1 MKRLKFNTYLLL
13 LLSVVLTGSCTNL
26 DEEWYSEVTPSTFYT
41 SKENIYSALYRPFT
55 HARWFVE
62 NDRWRLQEYTTDE
75 FAITTKGP
83 HWYNG
88 GENERYHYHKWTVN
102 DGWVSESW
110 RGATMGIALALDT
123 KQDLEKLDYAKFKL
137 TAADKDAHL
146 MQLQT
151 LIAYFYL
158 RALDYFGG
166 MPIFTSNEG
175 ENMPRNTDQE
185 TFDHIEKLLKE
196 AIPKLTAKQT
206 GEAEEGALKQ
216 AAAATMLAQLYF
228 NAKAYVGK
236 EMYTECAQIC
246 QDIIDGKYGHYE
258 LDQDWFGPHDF
269 DNDKSPEIIWCTP
282 SHNAKLTYNWFWSQF
297 YHYETYKYL
306 DLEGGA
312 DNGAHLQPSR
322 NPQGQI
328 YSDFKLGKPYEK
340 FNDQDLRKKPY
351 FYKGGGKYEGMFLV
365 GTQTNPKTGAS
376 TMGTQEYKGQIINFV
391 DMVATFKK
399 VGTTEYPTVAS
410 LPSRM
415 SDGEENTGIRLIKV
429 PQPNLAD
436 KTIRNNADNP
446 VIRLAEVYYMLA
458 ECKLRAGS
466 KGEAATL
473 INKVRERNFIDK
485 IDPDPVTADN
495 LDKYRMLDEWMI
507 EFLGEGR
514 RRTDLI
520 RWDMFV
526 TEKWWDH
533 EPSNKA
539 TLNRFPV
546 PASAISGNNALQQ
559 NPGYE

>member
-1 MKRLKFNTYLLL
+1 MF
-13 LLSVVLTGSCTNL
+13 SGSCTNL

-41 SKENIYSALYRPFT
+41 SKENVYSALYRPFT

-62 NDRWRLQEYTTDE
+62 HDRWRLQEYTTDV

-102 DGWVSESW
+102 DGWISETW
-110 RGATMGIALALDT
+110 RGATMGVALALDT
-123 KQDLEKLDYAKFKL
+123 KQDLEKLEYTKL
-137 TAADKDAHL
+137 GLTKEDKDAHL

-151 LIAYFYL
+151 LIAYFYM

-175 ENMPRNTDQE
+175 KNFPRSTDQE
-185 TFDHIEKLLKE
+185 TFNHIENLLKE
-196 AIPKLTAKQT
+196 AIPLLMPKKA
-206 GEAEEGALKQ
+206 GEAEEGSLRQ

-228 NAKAYVGK
+228 NSKAYTGK
-236 EMYTECAQIC
+236 EMYTECAKIC
-246 QDIIDGKYGHYE
+246 QDIIDGKYGQYQ
-258 LDQDWFGPHDF
+258 LDNDWFGPHSF
-269 DNDKSPEIIWCTP
+269 SNNLSPEIIWSTP

-306 DLEGGA
+306 DIEGGA

-328 YSDFKLGKPYEK
+328 YTDFKLGKPYEK
-340 FNDQDLRKKPY
+340 FNDADLRKKPY
-351 FYKGGGKYEGMFLV
+351 VYNGSGKYEGMFLV
-365 GTQTNPKTGAS
+365 GPQTNPKTGVS
-376 TMGTQEYKGQIINFV
+376 SKGTQEYKGQIINFV

-399 VGTTEYPTVAS
+399 VGSTYPDVAS

-415 SDGEENTGIRLIKV
+415 SDGEENTGVRLIKV

-436 KTIRNNADNP
+436 KTTRWNADNP
-446 VIRLAEVYYMLA
+446 LIRLAEVYYMLA
-458 ECKLRAGS
+458 ECKLRAGD
-466 KGEAATL
+466 KTGAATL
-473 INKVRERNFIDK
+473 INSVRARNFANRV
-485 IDPDPVTADN
+485 DPDPVTANN
-495 LDKYRMLDEWMI
+495 LDEYRMLDEWLV

-520 RWDMFV
+520 RWDKFV

-533 EPSNKA
+533 TPTNN
-539 TLNRFPV
+539 TNLNRFPV
-546 PASAISGNNALQQ
+546 PSSAISGNNALQQ
-559 NPGYE
+559 NPGY

>member
-1 MKRLKFNTYLLL
+1 MKNKHSIYTLLIGCIIL
-13 LLSVVLTGSCTNL
+13 FTGGCTNL

-41 SKENIYSALYRPFT
+41 SKENIYSSLYRPFT

-62 NDRWRLQEYTTDE
+62 HDRWRLQEYTTDA

-88 GENERYHYHKWTVN
+88 GENERYHYHRWTVN
-102 DGWVSESW
+102 DGWISEAW
-110 RGATMGIALALDT
+110 RGATMGVALTLDT
-123 KQDLEKLDYAKFKL
+123 KQDLEKLDYTRFAL
-137 TAADKDAHL
+137 TQADQDAHL

-175 ENMPRNTDQE
+175 ENFPRNTDQE

-196 AIPKLTAKQT
+196 AIPKLVPKQA
-206 GEAEEGALKQ
+206 GEPEEGALSQ

-228 NAKAYVGK
+228 NANAYIK
-236 EMYTECAQIC
+236 KDMFAECAQIC
-246 QDIIDGKYGHYE
+246 QDIIDGDYGYYE

-269 DNDKSPEIIWCTP
+269 NNHESPEIIWCTP

-322 NPQGQI
+322 NPQGDI
-328 YSDFKLGKPYEK
+328 YTGFKLGKPYEK
-340 FNDQDLRKKPY
+340 FHDADLRKKPY
-351 FYKGGGKYEGMFLV
+351 VYNGDGKYEGMFLI
-365 GTQTNPKTGAS
+365 GEQTNPKTGVS
-376 TMGTQEYKGQIINFV
+376 SMGTQEYRGEIINFV

-399 VGTTEYPTVAS
+399 IGTAEYPDSAS

-429 PQPNLAD
+429 PQPNIAE
-436 KTIRNNADNP
+436 KNIRYNADNP

-458 ECKLRAGS
+458 ECKLRAGD
-466 KGEAATL
+466 KIGAANL
-473 INKVRERNFIDK
+473 INEVRKRNFPNRV
-485 IDPDPVTADN
+485 DPDPATESN
-495 LDKYRMLDEWMI
+495 LDEYRMLDEWLI

-514 RRTDLI
+514 RRTDLV
-520 RWDMFV
+520 RWNKFV
-526 TEKWWDH
+526 TEIWWDH
-533 EPSNKA
+533 EPSNNA
-539 TLNRFPV
+539 DLNRFPV
-546 PASAISGNNALQQ
+546 PASAISGNNNLQQ

>member
-1 MKRLKFNTYLLL
+1 MF
-13 LLSVVLTGSCTNL
+13 SGSCTNL

-41 SKENIYSALYRPFT
+41 SKENVYSALYRPFT

-62 NDRWRLQEYTTDE
+62 HDRWRLQEYTTDV

-102 DGWVSESW
+102 DGWISETW
-110 RGATMGIALALDT
+110 RGATMGVALALDT
-123 KQDLEKLDYAKFKL
+123 KQDLEKLEYTKL
-137 TAADKDAHL
+137 GLTKEDKDAHL

-151 LIAYFYL
+151 LIAYFYM

-175 ENMPRNTDQE
+175 KNFPRSTDQE
-185 TFDHIEKLLKE
+185 TFNHVEKLLKE
-196 AIPKLTAKQT
+196 AIPLLMPKKA
-206 GEAEEGALKQ
+206 GEAEEGSLRQ

-228 NAKAYVGK
+228 NSKAYSGK
-236 EMYTECAQIC
+236 EMYSECAKIC
-246 QDIIDGKYGHYE
+246 QDIIDGKYGQYQ
-258 LDQDWFGPHDF
+258 LDNDWFGPHSF
-269 DNDKSPEIIWCTP
+269 SNNLSPEIIWSTP

-306 DLEGGA
+306 DIEGGA

-328 YSDFKLGKPYEK
+328 YTDFKLGKPYEK
-340 FNDQDLRKKPY
+340 FNDADLRKKPY
-351 FYKGGGKYEGMFLV
+351 VYNGSGKYEGMFLV
-365 GTQTNPKTGAS
+365 GPQTNPKTGVS
-376 TMGTQEYKGQIINFV
+376 SKGTQEYKGQIINFV

-399 VGTTEYPTVAS
+399 VGTTYPDVAS

-436 KTIRNNADNP
+436 KTTRWNADNP
-446 VIRLAEVYYMLA
+446 LIRLAEVYYMLA
-458 ECKLRAGS
+458 ECKLRAGD
-466 KGEAATL
+466 KAGAATL
-473 INKVRERNFIDK
+473 INSVRARNFANRL
-485 IDPDPVTADN
+485 DPDPVTANN
-495 LDKYRMLDEWMI
+495 LDEYRMLDEWLV

-520 RWDMFV
+520 RWDKFV

-533 EPSNKA
+533 TPSNNA
-539 TLNRFPV
+539 NLNRFPV
-546 PASAISGNNALQQ
+546 PSSAISGNNALQQ
-559 NPGYE
+559 NPGY